1 MESTLLDQIRHLC
14 RDRAAYERLKAIL
27 VQQERVFQL
36 SWEERQEKLLPEQ
49 VLVTEASNIF
59 SNILAREKALAQLA
73 EAIQRSPSL
82 ELVLQVAVQVAQ
94 KVLQIDRVAIFRR
107 HPDGRGEFVT
117 DAIASGLASIADMP
131 ERQLVLSRHMIE
143 SMQAEQSSQTVDNIR
158 SSSLSSHFVTLLQ
171 QIGISTYTVNQI
183 YEGHATWGTLVAFHG
198 NIYHSWSESDRT
210 YLSLLSAQIGT
221 AISLSN
227 LRQQSQTLTDDVQ
240 NLQTE
245 LDGLQKIVSKMISS
259 EPKTESTNSI
269 TLLTD
274 SNSSSNNQN
283 TLNTSDIAE
292 SFNNLFPQ
300 DITEEEP
307 QTPHVKR
314 SETDTVLQEEPKIR
328 DVKRSETDT
337 VLEIEG
343 IDEETSDTEYNPILQ
358 GVIAQNGLPLLFM
371 IPVINTLSH
380 LDPIDSKDFEDAN
393 EEASVTSK
401 EDNAE
406 NSNIVDSEH
415 EAIIG
420 TDNLEVSQDHVPDDP
435 ETDDAPVINAI
446 ASDIS
451 ELSQVEEEPNT
462 AEPEINGTEIIVSK
476 SSKIEDFDPPIVT
489 PEISIDSHNLD
500 LKETDLDVDQANKNE
515 RELDTAEEI
524 SSPALEIPAIIH
536 ADLSPEQLIESENSE
551 NGELNQVGI
560 NQDDLGS
567 STSVPYGDDRE
578 PAIEPQFIATIL
590 SIANHRGNGV
600 QFLLDAIDTYLEETP
615 ILVQALDKAI
625 AVNDH
630 PRLLQTL
637 NKLRS
642 NSDYI
647 GALPLSYQCRQLESA
662 VKAKYTVLIY
672 ACLSQVAIESQRA
685 TEALRIERS
694 HYI

>member
-171 QIGISTYTVNQI
+171 QIGISTYAVNKI

-245 LDGLQKIVSKMISS
+245 LDGLQKIVSEMISS

-307 QTPHVKR
+307 KTPH
-314 SETDTVLQEEPKIR
+314 
-328 DVKRSETDT
+328 VKRSETDT

-343 IDEETSDTEYNPILQ
+343 IDEETSDTEYIPILQ

-420 TDNLEVSQDHVPDDP
+420 TDNLEVSQDHVPMDP

-462 AEPEINGTEIIVSK
+462 AEPEINGAEIIVLE

-524 SSPALEIPAIIH
+524 SSPALEITEIIH

-560 NQDDLGS
+560 NQDDLRS

-600 QFLLDAIDTYLEETP
+600 QFLLDVIDTYLEEAP

>member
-171 QIGISTYTVNQI
+171 QIGISTYAVNKI

-245 LDGLQKIVSKMISS
+245 LDGLQKIVSEMISS

-307 QTPHVKR
+307 KTPH
-314 SETDTVLQEEPKIR
+314 
-328 DVKRSETDT
+328 VKRSETDT

-343 IDEETSDTEYNPILQ
+343 IDEETSDTEYIPILQ

-420 TDNLEVSQDHVPDDP
+420 TDNLEVSQDHVPMDP

-462 AEPEINGTEIIVSK
+462 AEPEINGAEIIVLE

-524 SSPALEIPAIIH
+524 SSPALEITEIIH

-560 NQDDLGS
+560 NQDDLRS

-600 QFLLDAIDTYLEETP
+600 QFLLDVIDTYLEEAP

-647 GALPLSYQCRQLESA
+647 GALPRHWS
-662 VKAKYTVLIY
+662 VKA
-672 ACLSQVAIESQRA
+672 
-685 TEALRIERS
+685 
-694 HYI
+694 